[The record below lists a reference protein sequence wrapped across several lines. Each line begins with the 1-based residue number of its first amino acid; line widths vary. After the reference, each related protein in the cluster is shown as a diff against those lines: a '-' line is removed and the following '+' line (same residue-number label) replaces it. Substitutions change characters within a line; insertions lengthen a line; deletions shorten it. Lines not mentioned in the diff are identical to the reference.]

1 MSLKELSDVLDMV
14 HNVNSTA
21 TMPSEFEFDN
31 KEYNTWLDRY
41 VLRWV

>member
-1 MSLKELSDVLDMV
+1 MLAKELSDVLDMV

-21 TMPSEFEFDN
+21 TMPPEFEFD
-31 KEYNTWLDRY
+31 KEHNTWLDKY